1 MKKLV
6 LFDIDGT
13 ILSTGGA
20 GTRSVLWAM
29 KTVFGREVGVEDGYS
44 MGGKTD
50 AQIVIELLE
59 GAGIGREETIR
70 KLERI
75 WTLYTAELEREI
87 KTYDPTVHPGVPELL
102 ERLQP
107 DVLLGLLTGNVERAA
122 WTKVGRVGLDR
133 YFRMGAFGDKAP
145 ERRLLPEVAVREA
158 EALVGRRF
166 EGKDIVIIGDTPN
179 DILCGRHLLV
189 KAVAVATGS
198 YSAEELAEYEP
209 DYLFEN
215 LCDTKRA
222 AEAVLS

>member
-13 ILSTGGA
+13 ILSTGGV
-20 GTRSVLWAM
+20 GTRSMLWAL
-29 KTVFGREVGVEDGYS
+29 KAVSGRQVAVEDGYS
-44 MGGKTD
+44 MSGKTD
-50 AQIVIELLE
+50 AQIVMELLE
-59 GAGIGREETIR
+59 GAGIGREETLS

-75 WTLYTAELEREI
+75 WTIYSAKLEREI
-87 KTYDPTVHPGVPELL
+87 RTCSPTVHPGVPELL
-102 ERLQP
+102 ARLQP
-107 DVLLGLLTGNVERAA
+107 DVLLGLLTGNMERAA

-133 YFRMGAFGDKAP
+133 YFRLGAFGDKAP

-166 EGKDIVIIGDTPN
+166 VGGEIVIIGDTPN

-209 DYLFEN
+209 DYLFET
-215 LCDTKRA
+215 LCDTTRA
-222 AEAVLS
+222 AEAILS